1 MYGGDGSRGTC
12 YLPNAATRLANGNT
26 LIADTG
32 NDRVIEVNAK
42 GAIVWQTAAEQ
53 PLFAERL

>member
-1 MYGGDGSRGTC
+1 V
-12 YLPNAATRLANGNT
+12 RLSNGNT

-42 GAIVWQTAAEQ
+42 GDILWNLPAEQ